1 MTWTIDLSDVALK
14 TLTKMDKTPRLEI
27 REFID
32 KELPKMTN
40 PRSKGKALSGD
51 LKCLWRYRVGN
62 YRVICQIK
70 DNELVILIVA
80 LGHRKEVYKK

>member
-1 MTWTIDLSDVALK
+1 MTWRIDLSDVALK
-14 TLTKMDKTPRLEI
+14 ALTKIDKTPRLKI

-32 KELPKMTN
+32 KELPEMSN

-51 LKCLWRYRVGN
+51 LKGLWRYRIGD
-62 YRVICQIK
+62 YRLICQIR
-70 DNELVILIVA
+70 DNELIILIVE